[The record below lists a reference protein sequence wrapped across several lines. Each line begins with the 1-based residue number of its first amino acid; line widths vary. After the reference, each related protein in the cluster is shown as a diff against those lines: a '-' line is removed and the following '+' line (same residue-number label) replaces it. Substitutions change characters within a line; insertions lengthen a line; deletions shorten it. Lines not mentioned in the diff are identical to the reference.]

1 MKKSEMVLL
10 KKKKKVYTAI
20 ACVFAAVQMGL
31 LCLGPDGVLV
41 KALYSGKNYYYVSQS
56 VAAVIV
62 FCVLIVFHVILLITF
77 YERKVQEIKCKIYG
91 KKVRRPPD
99 KSKKITYAVLI
110 FIITISALVFSF
122 SNVSYIDKNGYYDGE
137 AYNEFSEIEKVSVN
151 VTSYL
156 SAVGKYAK
164 TRRYVIT
171 CNVSFG
177 TSEVQLSSID
187 FYSYKD
193 LYEFLQ
199 RIDNNLIHVNKSGFD
214 DLIKYE
220 KESLRFISSAQIEE
234 NVRFIEFIRD
244 Y

>member
-20 ACVFAAVQMGL
+20 ACVFAAVQTAL

-56 VAAVIV
+56 VSAVIV
-62 FCVLIVFHVILLITF
+62 FCVLIVFHLILLVIF
-77 YERKVQEIKCKIYG
+77 YEKKLREIKCKLYG
-91 KKVRRPPD
+91 KKVRNSSG
-99 KSKKITYAVLI
+99 KCKNITSAVLI
-110 FIITISALVFSF
+110 SVITISTLIFSF
-122 SNVSYIDKNGYYDGE
+122 SNVNYIDKNGYYDGE
-137 AYNEFSEIEKVSVN
+137 AYHEFSEIEKISLD

-177 TSEVQLSSID
+177 TSEAQLSSID

-199 RIDNNLIHVNKSGFD
+199 RTDRNIVNINKSGFD
-214 DLIKYE
+214 VLLKYE
-220 KESLRFISSAQIEE
+220 EESLRLLSSGQTEE
-234 NVRFIEFIRD
+234 NVRFIELIRD